1 MKDESTR
8 YVLDTSA
15 LLALREDEAGADK
28 VEKILRES
36 EEGKCEV
43 YLSFMTL
50 MELCYRVW
58 QNKGEQF
65 AKEILA
71 ETEALPIKRVGERK
85 ELLIKAARIKASFQL
100 SVADSWIIAT
110 AWEKKANL
118 VHKDPEF
125 EQVKDIVRLMPLP
138 YKTKKSLR
146 KI

>member
-1 MKDESTR
+1 MENKPVR

-15 LLALREDEAGADK
+15 LLAFREDEMGANE
-28 VEKILRES
+28 VEKILRKGEKG
-36 EEGKCEV
+36 ECEV

-58 QNKGEQF
+58 QDKGEQF

-71 ETEALPIKRVGERK
+71 ETEALPIKRMGGKK

-110 AWEKKANL
+110 AWEKEANL

-125 EQVKDIVRLMPLP
+125 EQVKDIVKLMPLP
-138 YKTKKSLR
+138 YKSKGK
-146 KI
+146 